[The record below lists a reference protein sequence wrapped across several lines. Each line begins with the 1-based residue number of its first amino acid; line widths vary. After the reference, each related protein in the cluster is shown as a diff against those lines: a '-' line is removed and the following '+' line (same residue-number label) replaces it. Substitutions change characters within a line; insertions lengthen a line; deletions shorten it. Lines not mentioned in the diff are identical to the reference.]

1 MLTVYS
7 DDHRLHD
14 AKAEFVQGEMI
25 PSFEMPKRA
34 DYILGRLREAKLG
47 EIIAPDRQPRRAVER
62 IHSPD
67 FLTFLEG
74 AHAAWAET
82 NRGDAMPNTWPG
94 RGLRQVIPEKIGAK
108 LGY

>member
-14 AKAEFVQGEMI
+14 AKAEFVHGEMV

-47 EIIAPDRQPRRAVER
+47 EIIAPERQPRRALEQ
-62 IHSPD
+62 IHSAGFPD
-67 FLTFLEG
+67 LPRRRPWRLG
-74 AHAAWAET
+74 
-82 NRGDAMPNTWPG
+82 GDQCRAMPCPTPG
-94 RGLRQVIPEKIGAK
+94 RAAACAR
-108 LGY
+108 